1 MNAKK
6 RIVTLRNEAEA
17 RLLESVL
24 NERHI
29 PHVIVS
35 YHDSAYDGLFQLQKG
50 WGYVEAPQRYESLI
64 KSIHRD
70 LSSGA

>member
-1 MNAKK
+1 MARKK
-6 RIVTLRNEAEA
+6 PVVVLENEVEA

-35 YHDSAYDGLFQLQKG
+35 YHDSAYDGLYQLQKG
-50 WGYVEAPQRYESLI
+50 WGYVEAPERYESLI

-70 LSSGA
+70 LVSGG

>member
-1 MNAKK
+1 MLKKK
-6 RIVTLRNEAEA
+6 RVVVLENEVEA

-24 NERHI
+24 TERSI

-35 YHDSAYDGLFQLQKG
+35 YHDSAYDGLYQLQKG
-50 WGYVEAPQRYESLI
+50 WGYVEAPERYGNLI

-70 LSSGA
+70 LLSKT